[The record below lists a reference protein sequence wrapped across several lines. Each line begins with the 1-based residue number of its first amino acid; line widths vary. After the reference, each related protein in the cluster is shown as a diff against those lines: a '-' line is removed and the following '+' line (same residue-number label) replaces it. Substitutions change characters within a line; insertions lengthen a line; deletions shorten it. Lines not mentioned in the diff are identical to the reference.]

1 MVCSKFKLSLFL
13 LGLALAGM
21 SPAVALDITWFQP
34 TDTTNSNGTFTVN
47 ASYTTNYGVAF
58 TTGSASTFKMDW
70 VKLILN
76 TSAITSG
83 SGSFKLSL
91 RNTTNTTAYSAAAG
105 ATELAVDTVNFT
117 MPTTIATP
125 FPLDLRAVDIP
136 NITNYTM
143 AASTSYSLIIYN
155 ASAAFAIQRR
165 TGYAQNTT
173 NNFYTV
179 SNGFTALNTFRN
191 NATYTNTTNSYP
203 SLPFSFGNTVNVPE
217 PSTWAMC
224 GLGTLV
230 LGGLA
235 RRKKA
240 VIG

>member
-1 MVCSKFKLSLFL
+1 
-13 LGLALAGM
+13 
-21 SPAVALDITWFQP
+21 
-34 TDTTNSNGTFTVN
+34 
-47 ASYTTNYGVAF
+47 
-58 TTGSASTFKMDW
+58 MDW
-70 VKLILN
+70 VKLLLN
-76 TSAITSG
+76 TSNITSG

-117 MPTTIATP
+117 MPTTTSTQA
-125 FPLDLRAVDIP
+125 PLDLRAADIP

-155 ASAAFAIQRR
+155 ASATFAIERHS
-165 TGYAQNTT
+165 GYAQNTT

-179 SNGFTALNTFRN
+179 SDGFTALNTFRN
-191 NATYTNTTNSYP
+191 NNTYNNNPSSYP

-217 PSTWAMC
+217 PSTWAL
-224 GLGTLV
+224 GGIGTLV
-230 LGGLA
+230 LALRA

-240 VIG
+240 VAG